1 MIKAHTKGIKM
12 SPLAETAK
20 LAAIVLAM
28 GVADQ
33 AKVHRRAAPPKSFDK
48 ATSSVFMKNAF
59 DSLQGQ
65 RPGFEKR
72 EEKSEEVVREEE
84 QGSGDFDRGDMMV
97 KLETAEN
104 AVAEGLADQKT
115 FGAATHRINGGADIM
130 IMMGKTLFSNDP
142 EYGQD
147 DDYLKFAED
156 LVTSAKQVKTL
167 TQRGDYEGAR
177 RAFSNAQKSCNSCHQ
192 KFRL

>member
-1 MIKAHTKGIKM
+1 M
-12 SPLAETAK
+12 SHLTETAR
-20 LAAIVLAM
+20 LVAMVLAM
-28 GVADQ
+28 GVMNQPKA
-33 AKVHRRAAPPKSFDK
+33 HRRAATPKSFDK
-48 ATSSVFMKNAF
+48 ATSSVFMENAF
-59 DSLQGQ
+59 DSLRGQ
-65 RPGFEKR
+65 RPGFEKK
-72 EEKSEEVVREEE
+72 EKKREEVVQEEE
-84 QGSGDFDRGDMMV
+84 RGSGDFDRSDMMV

-115 FGAATHRINGGADIM
+115 FGAATHRISGGADIM

-147 DDYLKFAED
+147 DDYLKSAED
-156 LVTSAKQVKTL
+156 LMTSAKQVKTL
-167 TQRGDYEGAR
+167 TQKGDYEGAR